1 MPNQDTVADLFELA
15 ISAERGAEALYTR
28 FTELFAEHPPVAE
41 FWRVYARQESM
52 HAEWLEQLAD
62 GLDEDQLAA
71 AADATILKDAQKTL
85 SFSLEQTLSTIET
98 LEDAYQLASEMENGE
113 TNAVFAFLTEHLA
126 PSDRLRTFL
135 RGQLSDHL
143 NKLLVDFPLEF
154 QSATLRQQI
163 KAGR

>member
-1 MPNQDTVADLFELA
+1 MPNQDTVAGLFELA
-15 ISAERGAEALYTR
+15 ISAELIAEALYR
-28 FTELFAEHPPVAE
+28 RFAEMFAAHPPVAE
-41 FWRVYARQESM
+41 FWQMYARQESA

-62 GLDEDQLAA
+62 GLDEIQLATP
-71 AADATILKDAQKTL
+71 ADASILEGAQKIL
-85 SFSLEQTLSTIET
+85 GFSLEQTLSEIKT
-98 LEDAYQLASEMENGE
+98 LEDAYQLATEMENGE

-154 QSATLRQQI
+154 QSAARRQQI
-163 KAGR
+163 KAR